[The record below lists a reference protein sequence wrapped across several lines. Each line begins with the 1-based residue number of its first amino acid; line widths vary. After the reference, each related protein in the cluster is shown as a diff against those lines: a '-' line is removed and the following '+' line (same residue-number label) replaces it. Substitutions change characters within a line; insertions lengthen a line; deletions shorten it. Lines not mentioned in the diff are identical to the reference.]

1 MHRREAA
8 WEGLAKQPCAAGG
21 RYLGDMWILHLDSLT
36 WEAVTPKAAQL
47 PEENGNSAAAVASHL
62 LPPSAGHA
70 MAAWKSKLL
79 IVGGHMKV
87 PSLSS
92 IILTSLA
99 TH

>member
-87 PSLSS
+87 RPLSS